1 MGNEVNMGLCNSE
14 YLNYFFLYVKMINNY
29 DMFFRCKYEKYLG
42 VICLK
47 ILSIWYVW
55 NKDIRWLV

>member
-47 ILSIWYVW
+47 ILSIWYV
-55 NKDIRWLV
+55 